1 MEKKAYRK
9 NSRII
14 YREEGE
20 GAFLFNPV
28 DGNLKYLNR
37 SAKEIF
43 NLLDPVRES
52 RHIVASFCGEH
63 PEIGEDRIRKDVDL
77 LLNQLAEN
85 RFIECIDID
94 STQSDA

>member
-1 MEKKAYRK
+1 MEKRAYRK
-9 NSRII
+9 NLRIV

-43 NLLDPVRES
+43 NRLDPPEDTRQ
-52 RHIVASFCGEH
+52 IVAALCREY

-77 LLNQLAEN
+77 LVEQLAEN
-85 RFIECIDID
+85 RFIEHIDVD
-94 STQSDA
+94 STQPDA